1 MSQNDSNSHF
11 HFPTLV
17 DTSTAPKGRNDA
29 LTYRAQLAHYKELS
43 LPALKSQRQRSFPG
57 LQNYLFA
64 GLGAETVEENRTMRE
79 KLAEYAS
86 VSRTQ
91 RSLDEELSDVND
103 EEICRKL
110 QEQGVKL
117 NSLIAR
123 KARIRMVS
131 AYTEERAAT
140 TKEVQYCGKIRCK
153 GMPLALIVTVLV
165 KQGVGSS
172 YMYFSFT
179 AERPDYQ
186 NYDKVVLLN
195 KSHMTITFTEKPPK
209 GRNFTHEWVYFSLE
223 SEKECRMT
231 FECSFG
237 KGRAK
242 CNPSGVE
249 EAEGRCTGD
258 GEIGERGAECEGRG
272 ADAWADI
279 GGPFEAAQVS
289 GGGEGDLEEEK
300 AERAEKLGT
309 AAQGGAGQSTAASR
323 TQSTHNHCH
332 WPREMGEGKAVEA
345 EGKQRFGHAQIPSK
359 PQAASHETVCRN
371 LQ

>member
-1 MSQNDSNSHF
+1 MSQNNSDSHF

-29 LTYRAQLAHYKELS
+29 LTYRAQLARYKDLS
-43 LPALKSQRQRSFPG
+43 LPALKSQRQSSFPG
-57 LQNYLFA
+57 LQNYLFS
-64 GLGAETVEENRTMRE
+64 GLGVETMEENRTMRE

-86 VSRTQ
+86 ASKTQ
-91 RSLDEELSDVND
+91 RNLDEELGEVND

-123 KARIRMVS
+123 KARIRTVL

-153 GMPLALIVTVLV
+153 GMPLALIVTALV
-165 KQGVGSS
+165 RQGVGSS

-195 KSHMTITFTEKPPK
+195 KSHMTVTFTEKPPK

-223 SEKECRMT
+223 SEKECRLT

-237 KGRAK
+237 KGRAESHR
-242 CNPSGVE
+242 SGVE
-249 EAEGRCTGD
+249 EAKGRRAGD
-258 GEIGERGAECEGRG
+258 GEIGARGAECTGRG
-272 ADAWADI
+272 ANAWTDI
-279 GGPFEAAQVS
+279 GGSFETAQVS
-289 GGGEGDLEEEK
+289 GGGEGDHEEEE
-300 AERAEKLGT
+300 AERAAKFGT
-309 AAQGGAGQSTAASR
+309 AAQGGAGQSTPASP
-323 TQSTHNHCH
+323 TQSTHNHRH
-332 WPREMGEGKAVEA
+332 
-345 EGKQRFGHAQIPSK
+345 
-359 PQAASHETVCRN
+359 
-371 LQ
+371 